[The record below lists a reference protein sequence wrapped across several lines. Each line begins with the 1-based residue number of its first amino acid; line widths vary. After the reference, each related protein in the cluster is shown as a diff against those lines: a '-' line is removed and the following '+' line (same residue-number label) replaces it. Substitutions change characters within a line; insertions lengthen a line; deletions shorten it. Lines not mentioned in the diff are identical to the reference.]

1 MGTKHFSVAT
11 ESEVPVRVGI
21 GGGAP
26 PRFIPG
32 GYGGDDNQPRRWRV
46 PNRTYQTGTWLFI
59 AAVTMMFAGFT
70 STIVVR
76 QSAAADWGQVT
87 LPSILYLNTFV
98 LLASTLTFE
107 IARRAAKREGGS
119 STTTFILYATLA
131 LGLLFVGGQ
140 LYAWKILVGHGV
152 YLASNPSSST
162 FYLLTAIHALHLTG
176 GVVALAYLVSRMG
189 AMTAAKFRACLGAAS
204 LYWHFMTVLWL
215 YILLLLVTRV

>member
-11 ESEVPVRVGI
+11 EPEIPVRIGV
-21 GGGAP
+21 GGGGP
-26 PRFIPG
+26 PRIDTG
-32 GYGGDDNQPRRWRV
+32 GFGGDDGGSRRWRV

-76 QSAAADWGQVT
+76 QSSAPDWGHVT
-87 LPSILYLNTFV
+87 LPSVLYLNTLV
-98 LLASTLTFE
+98 LLASTITFE
-107 IARRAAKREGGS
+107 FARRAARRENK
-119 STTTFILYATLA
+119 TAATTFILYATLA

-140 LYAWKILVGHGV
+140 LYAWRILSDRGV

-176 GVVALAYLVSRMG
+176 GVLVLAYLVSRMESMK
-189 AMTAAKFRACLGAAS
+189 AVKFRACLSAAS
-204 LYWHFMTVLWL
+204 IYWHFMTALWL